1 MMRAFVAI
9 EVNDQS
15 VLNSIHKI
23 QTELNIKAKPVEL
36 HNMHFTVQ
44 FLGEVTEEMVGKIS
58 DALNSI
64 EFSAFSIS
72 FASIGVFPNPN
83 FPRVIW
89 IGTNDGVDEL
99 EKLAEVIRSKLS
111 HLGFSPDKK
120 FKPHVTIFRVKNK
133 IESLTSKLEKFSS
146 YSFGKQEI
154 SEIKLKKSELT
165 PNGPIYTD
173 LLVVKGKQ

>member
-1 MMRAFVAI
+1 MRTFIAI
-9 EVNDQS
+9 EVNDQD

-44 FLGEVTEEMVGKIS
+44 FLGEISEEKVRKIS

-64 EFSAFSIS
+64 KFSAFSIS
-72 FASIGVFPNPN
+72 FASIGVFPKPN
-83 FPRVIW
+83 SPRVIW
-89 IGTNDGVDEL
+89 IGTNDGINEL
-99 EKLAEVIRSKLS
+99 EKLAEIIRSKLS

-133 IESLTSKLEKFSS
+133 IEGISDKLEKLSS
-146 YSFGKQEI
+146 YYFGKQTV

-165 PNGPIYTD
+165 PNGPVYTD

>member
-1 MMRAFVAI
+1 MRTFVAI
-9 EVNDQS
+9 EVNNKD

-44 FLGEVTEEMVGKIS
+44 FLGEVSEETIGKIS

-72 FASIGVFPNPN
+72 FASIGVFPKPN

-89 IGTNDGVDEL
+89 IGTNDGVNEL
-99 EKLAEVIRSKLS
+99 EELAEMIRSKLS
-111 HLGFSPDKK
+111 DIGFSPDKK
-120 FKPHVTIFRVKNK
+120 FKQHVTIFRVKNK
-133 IESLTSKLEKFSS
+133 IEDLPSKLEKFSS
-146 YSFGKQEI
+146 CSFGKQLI

-165 PNGPIYTD
+165 YQGPIYTD

>member
-1 MMRAFVAI
+1 MRIFVAI
-9 EVNDQS
+9 EVSDKD

-44 FLGEVTEEMVGKIS
+44 FLGEVSEEMVGKIS

-64 EFSAFSIS
+64 EFSSFSIS
-72 FASIGVFPNPN
+72 FASIGVFPKPN
-83 FPRVIW
+83 SPRVIW
-89 IGTNDGVDEL
+89 IGTDDGVNEL
-99 EKLAEVIRSKLS
+99 EKLAEIIRSKMS

-133 IESLTSKLEKFSS
+133 IEDLSSKLEKFSS
-146 YSFGKQEI
+146 CSFGKQLV

-165 PNGPIYTD
+165 STGPIYTD
-173 LLVVKGKQ
+173 LLVVKGK

>member
-1 MMRAFVAI
+1 MRAFVAI
-9 EVNDQS
+9 EVNNKD

-44 FLGEVTEEMVGKIS
+44 FLGEVSEKMVGKIS

-72 FASIGVFPNPN
+72 FAGIGVFPKPN

-89 IGTNDGVDEL
+89 IGTDDGINEL
-99 EKLAEVIRSKLS
+99 EKFAEMIRSKLS
-111 HLGFSPDKK
+111 QLGFSPDKK

-133 IESLTSKLEKFSS
+133 IEDMSDKLEKFSS
-146 YSFGKQEI
+146 YYLGNQII

>member
-1 MMRAFVAI
+1 MRTFVAI
-9 EVNDQS
+9 EVNNNN
-15 VLNSIHKI
+15 VLNSIH
-23 QTELNIKAKPVEL
+23 QAQSELNIKAKLVEL

-44 FLGEVTEEMVGKIS
+44 FLGEVSEEMIRKIS
-58 DALNSI
+58 NTLNSI
-64 EFSAFSIS
+64 EFSAFSITFS
-72 FASIGVFPNPN
+72 GIGAFPKPN
-83 FPRVIW
+83 SPRVIW
-89 IGTNDGVDEL
+89 VGVNDGVNEL
-99 EKLAEVIRSKLS
+99 EKLVETIRSKLS
-111 HLGFSPDKK
+111 DIGFNPDKK

-133 IESLTSKLEKFSS
+133 IENLTSKLEKFSS

>member
-1 MMRAFVAI
+1 MRTFVAI
-9 EVNDQS
+9 EVNNKD
-15 VLNSIHKI
+15 VLNSIYKI

-44 FLGEVTEEMVGKIS
+44 FLGEVSEETIEKIS

-64 EFSAFSIS
+64 EFSSFSIS
-72 FASIGVFPNPN
+72 FMSIGVFPKPN

-89 IGTNDGVDEL
+89 IGTDDGVNEL
-99 EKLAEVIRSKLS
+99 EKLAEMIRSKLS

-133 IESLTSKLEKFSS
+133 IEDLPSKLEKFSS
-146 YSFGKQEI
+146 CSFGKQLV
-154 SEIKLKKSELT
+154 SEIKLKKSELS
-165 PNGPIYTD
+165 NQGSIYTD
-173 LLVVKGKQ
+173 LLVVKGK

>member
-9 EVNDQS
+9 EVNNQN
-15 VLNSIHKI
+15 VLNSIY
-23 QTELNIKAKPVEL
+23 QVQSELNIEAKPVEL

-44 FLGEVTEEMVGKIS
+44 FLGEISEEMVRKIS

-72 FASIGVFPNPN
+72 FVGIGVFPKPS

-89 IGTNDGVDEL
+89 IGTDDGVNEL
-99 EKLAEVIRSKLS
+99 EKLAEMIRTKLS
-111 HLGFSPDKK
+111 QLGFRPDKK

-133 IESLTSKLEKFSS
+133 IEGMSDKLEKFSS
-146 YSFGKQEI
+146 YNFGKQTV
-154 SEIKLKKSELT
+154 SEIKLKKSELA
-165 PNGPIYTD
+165 PEGPIYTD
-173 LLVVKGKQ
+173 LLVVEGKK

>member
-1 MMRAFVAI
+1 VRTFIAI
-9 EVNDQS
+9 EVNDQD

-44 FLGEVTEEMVGKIS
+44 FLGEVSEEMIRKIS
-58 DALNSI
+58 GALNGI

-83 FPRVIW
+83 SPRIIW
-89 IGTNDGVDEL
+89 IGTNDGVNEL
-99 EKLAEVIRSKLS
+99 EKLAETIRTRLS

-120 FKPHVTIFRVKNK
+120 FKPHVTIFRIKNK
-133 IESLTSKLEKFSS
+133 IKGMSNKLEKFSS
-146 YSFGKQEI
+146 CYFGKQI
-154 SEIKLKKSELT
+154 VSEIKLKKSELT
-165 PNGPIYTD
+165 PNGPVYTD

>member
-1 MMRAFVAI
+1 MRTFVAI
-9 EVNDQS
+9 EVSDKD

-23 QTELNIKAKPVEL
+23 QAELNIKANPVEL
-36 HNMHFTVQ
+36 RNMHFSVQ
-44 FLGEVTEEMVGKIS
+44 FLGEVSDEMIGKIS

-64 EFSAFSIS
+64 EFSAFSIT
-72 FASIGVFPNPN
+72 FASIGVFPKPN
-83 FPRVIW
+83 SPRVIW
-89 IGTNDGVDEL
+89 IGVTDGVNEL
-99 EKLAEVIRSKLS
+99 EKLAEMIRSKLS
-111 HLGFSPDKK
+111 HIGFSPDKK

-133 IESLTSKLEKFSS
+133 IEGISSKLEKFSS
-146 YSFGKQEI
+146 YYFGEQTV

>member
-1 MMRAFVAI
+1 MRTFVAI
-9 EVNDQS
+9 EVNNKD

-23 QTELNIKAKPVEL
+23 QAELNIKAKPVEL

-44 FLGEVTEEMVGKIS
+44 FLGEVSEKMVGKIS

-72 FASIGVFPNPN
+72 FAGIGVFPKPN

-89 IGTNDGVDEL
+89 IGTDDGINEL
-99 EKLAEVIRSKLS
+99 EKLAEMVRSKLS
-111 HLGFSPDKK
+111 QLGFSPDKK

-133 IESLTSKLEKFSS
+133 IEDLPSKLEKFSS
-146 YSFGKQEI
+146 CSFGKQLV
-154 SEIKLKKSELT
+154 SEIKLKKSELS
-165 PNGPIYTD
+165 NQGSIYTD
-173 LLVVKGKQ
+173 LLVVKGK

>member
-1 MMRAFVAI
+1 MRTFVAI
-9 EVNDQS
+9 EVNDQT
-15 VLNSIHKI
+15 VLNSIR
-23 QTELNIKAKPVEL
+23 QVQSELNIKAKPVEL

-44 FLGEVTEEMVGKIS
+44 FLGEVSEEMVGKIS
-58 DALNSI
+58 DALNGL
-64 EFSAFSIS
+64 EFSPFSIS
-72 FASIGVFPNPN
+72 FASIGVFPKPS

-89 IGTNDGVDEL
+89 IGANDGVTEL
-99 EKLAEVIRSKLS
+99 EKLAEMIRSKLLQ
-111 HLGFSPDKK
+111 LGFSPDKK

-133 IESLTSKLEKFSS
+133 IGDISSKLEKFSS
-146 YSFGKQEI
+146 YYFGKQTV

>member
-1 MMRAFVAI
+1 MRTFVAI
-9 EVNDQS
+9 EVNNKD

-36 HNMHFTVQ
+36 YNMHFTVQ
-44 FLGEVTEEMVGKIS
+44 FLGEVSEEMIGKIS
-58 DALNSI
+58 DALSSI
-64 EFSAFSIS
+64 EFSAFSVS
-72 FASIGVFPNPN
+72 FVSVGVFPKPN

-89 IGTNDGVDEL
+89 IGTNDGVNEL
-99 EKLAEVIRSKLS
+99 EKLAEMVRSRLS
-111 HLGFSPDKK
+111 QLGFSPDKK

-133 IESLTSKLEKFSS
+133 IEGISSKLEKFSS
-146 YSFGKQEI
+146 CYFGKQI
-154 SEIKLKKSELT
+154 VSEIKLKKSELT

>member
-1 MMRAFVAI
+1 MRTFVAI
-9 EVNDQS
+9 EVNNNNI
-15 VLNSIHKI
+15 LNSIH
-23 QTELNIKAKPVEL
+23 QVQSELNTKAKPVEL

-44 FLGEVTEEMVGKIS
+44 FLGEVSEEMIRKIS

-64 EFSAFSIS
+64 EFSAFSIT
-72 FASIGVFPNPN
+72 FAGIGAFPKPN
-83 FPRVIW
+83 SPRVIW
-89 IGTNDGVDEL
+89 VGVNDGINEL
-99 EKLAEVIRSKLS
+99 EKLAETIRSKLS
-111 HLGFSPDKK
+111 NIGFSPDKK

-133 IESLTSKLEKFSS
+133 IEGLSSELEKFSS

>member
-1 MMRAFVAI
+1 MRTFVAI
-9 EVNDQS
+9 EVNNKD

-44 FLGEVTEEMVGKIS
+44 FLGEVSEEMIEKIS

-64 EFSAFSIS
+64 KFSEFSIS
-72 FASIGVFPNPN
+72 FVSIGVFPKPN

-89 IGTNDGVDEL
+89 IGTNDGVNEL
-99 EKLAEVIRSKLS
+99 EKLAEVIRLKLT

-133 IESLTSKLEKFSS
+133 IEDISDKLEKFSS
-146 YSFGKQEI
+146 YYFGKQTV

>member
-1 MMRAFVAI
+1 MRAFVAI
-9 EVNDQS
+9 EVNNKD

-44 FLGEVTEEMVGKIS
+44 FLGEVSEEMIRKIS

-64 EFSAFSIS
+64 EFSAFSIT
-72 FASIGVFPNPN
+72 FAGIGAFPKPN
-83 FPRVIW
+83 SPRVIW
-89 IGTNDGVDEL
+89 IGVNDGVNEL
-99 EKLAEVIRSKLS
+99 EKLAETIRAKLS
-111 HLGFSPDKK
+111 DIGFSPDKK

-133 IESLTSKLEKFSS
+133 IEGLSSELEKFSS